1 MDMSTSRI
9 THLEAVIKD
18 LETQVE
24 NYKNDAYVLS
34 LLTKLDG
41 SEKHNQELRGVNAR
55 HVRMLATIIPL
66 PDKWRG
72 KPYRSEMSIRLAN
85 ELQAKLD
92 T

>member
-1 MDMSTSRI
+1 MTTSRI

-18 LETQVE
+18 LEAQVE

-34 LLTKLDG
+34 LLTKLDE
-41 SEKHNQELRGVNAR
+41 SEKHNQELRDVNAR

-66 PDKWRG
+66 PYKWRDPQCNL
-72 KPYRSEMSIRLAN
+72 KPFECAD